1 MIPFPTMSLRSVT
14 CLLALLG
21 ALGAAL
27 AACAAVYP
35 ELQTPL
41 RSAEGRQTEA
51 PPSDLRW
58 IAFKGATVPAETRDG
73 RKWGGDLG
81 RAAPDPYAVL
91 FLNGKLLLKTPAQ
104 GGTLTP
110 TWPDGPAGN
119 FRIKKSDHFRVELWD
134 SNTLNDRPIG
144 FKDVGSLDE
153 GVDMGGE
160 ADIECNSGAHV
171 RVAFEPAHARMGL
184 GFYYELRIGEV
195 FVTRVYEESPA
206 GRAGIKP
213 GDQILALE
221 GKVVSGLRAPEI
233 QSILNTPHLTPL
245 AMRVRHKADGQEV
258 AVQVKD
264 GGIFP
269 LFSEMGTLR

>member
-1 MIPFPTMSLRSVT
+1 MSLRSVS
-14 CLLALLG
+14 CFLALFG
-21 ALGAAL
+21 ALG
-27 AACAAVYP
+27 ACAAVYP

-41 RSAEGRQTEA
+41 RSAEGRQAEA
-51 PPSDLRW
+51 PPKDLRW

-81 RAAPDPYAVL
+81 RKAPDPYAVL
-91 FLNGKLLLKTPAQ
+91 FVNGKLLLKTPAQ

-119 FRIKKSDHFRVELWD
+119 FRIKKGDHFRVELWD
-134 SNTLNDRPIG
+134 SNTISDHPIG
-144 FKDVGSLDE
+144 VKDVGSLDDS
-153 GVDMGGE
+153 VDVSGE
-160 ADIECNSGAHV
+160 ADIECDSGAQV
-171 RVAFEPAHARMGL
+171 RVAFEPPHARLGL

-213 GDQILALE
+213 GDQILALD
-221 GKVVSGLRAPEI
+221 GKAVSGLKSSEI
-233 QSILNTPHLTPL
+233 QSLLNTPHASPV
-245 AMRVRHKADGQEV
+245 AMSVRHKDGQEL
-258 AVQVKD
+258 AAQAKD
-264 GGIFP
+264 GSIFP